1 MSDENFV
8 LYATDENDPLLTQDN
23 VILLKVEKEPGNVT
37 RILFVILKSIYI
49 DKITENDIVDPNK
62 VDQFMPEK
70 HWF

>member
-70 HWF
+70 H

>member
-37 RILFVILKSIYI
+37 RILFVILKSINI

-70 HWF
+70 H